1 VIDNARILAI
11 TGGVGGAKLS
21 LGLTQLLPAG
31 QLAFL
36 VNTGDD
42 FNHLGLHISPDIDT
56 LVYTLS
62 GKANEETGW
71 GRRDEG
77 WDFMAALREL
87 GGEDWF
93 SLGDKDLAMHIERT
107 RLLADGNSLTDVT
120 TQLASALGISHPI
133 FPMCNESLRTRVRTD
148 DATLDF
154 QTYFV
159 RERCAPVVTGFD
171 FDGAANTK
179 MNPDLVAWLQ
189 DAPPSGIILCPSNPY
204 VSIDPILQV
213 NGMRDFLIGSDA
225 PVIAVSPVVGGHAI
239 KGPTV
244 KMMQELGIPNT
255 AQSVASHY
263 ADFLDGFV
271 LDLEDK
277 EHAAS
282 IQEKGIATVVT
293 QTVMRTLDDRVALA
307 RDCLKCVQQLSS
319 R

>member
-1 VIDNARILAI
+1 VKSDTRILAI

-21 LGLTQLLPAG
+21 LGLAQLLPAE

-42 FNHLGLHISPDIDT
+42 FNHLGLHVSPDIDT

-62 GKANEETGW
+62 GEANTETGW

-77 WDFMAALREL
+77 WNFMAALREL
-87 GGEDWF
+87 GGEVWF

-107 RLLADGNSLTDVT
+107 RLLAEGRSLTHVT
-120 TQLASALGISHPI
+120 AQLASALGISHPI
-133 FPMCNESLRTRVRTD
+133 FPMCNESLRTKVQTD
-148 DATLDF
+148 DAILDF

-171 FDGAANTK
+171 FEGAANTK
-179 MNPDLVAWLQ
+179 INSKLVDWLRE
-189 DAPPSGIILCPSNPY
+189 APPSGIILCPSNPY

-213 NGMRDFLIGSDA
+213 NGMRDFLQSSEA
-225 PVIAVSPVVGGHAI
+225 PVVAVSPVVGGDAI
-239 KGPTV
+239 TGPTV
-244 KMMQELGIPNT
+244 KMMRELGIPNT

-263 ADFLDGFV
+263 SDFLDGFV
-271 LDLEDK
+271 LDLEDQNY
-277 EHAAS
+277 AAS
-282 IQEKGIATVVT
+282 IQEQGIATVVT
-293 QTVMRTLDDRVALA
+293 QTVMQTLDDRVSLA
-307 RDCLKCVQQLSS
+307 RDCLECIDQLSS

>member
-11 TGGVGGAKLS
+11 TGGVGGAKLA
-21 LGLTQLLPAG
+21 LGLAQLLSAE

-62 GKANEETGW
+62 GKANLETGW
-71 GRRDEG
+71 GRRNEG
-77 WDFMAALREL
+77 WKFMAAFREL

-107 RLLADGNSLTDVT
+107 RLLAEGNSLTDVT
-120 TQLASALGISHPI
+120 SRLATALGISHPI
-133 FPMCNESLRTRVRTD
+133 FPMCDDSVRTRVRTA

-159 RERCAPVVTGFD
+159 REQCAPVVTGFD
-171 FDGAANTK
+171 FDGAANAR
-179 MNPDLVAWLQ
+179 MNPKLVAWLQ
-189 DAPPSGIILCPSNPY
+189 EAPPTGIILCPSNPF

-213 NGMRDFLIGSDA
+213 NGMRDFLVDSDA
-225 PVIAVSPVVGGHAI
+225 PVIAVSPVVSGDAI

-255 AQSVASHY
+255 ARSVASHY
-263 ADFLDGFV
+263 IDFLDGFV

-282 IQEKGIATVVT
+282 IQEEGIATVVT

>member
-1 VIDNARILAI
+1 MIDFPRILSI

-21 LGLTQLLPAG
+21 LGLAQLLPAE

-42 FNHLGLHISPDIDT
+42 FNHLGLHVSPDIDT

-62 GKANEETGW
+62 DQANKETGW
-71 GRRDEG
+71 GRSDEG
-77 WDFMAALREL
+77 WKFMAALQQL

-107 RLLADGNSLTDVT
+107 RLLAEGQSLSAVT
-120 TQLASALGISHPI
+120 AQLASALGISHPI
-133 FPMCNESLRTRVRTD
+133 FPMCNENLRTKVQTD
-148 DATLDF
+148 DAVLDF

-159 RERCAPVVTGFD
+159 RERCAPVVTGFN
-171 FDGAANTK
+171 FEGAASSK
-179 MNPDLVAWLQ
+179 MNSDLVAWLRE
-189 DAPPSGIILCPSNPY
+189 APPTGIIICPSNPF

-213 NGMRDFLIGSDA
+213 NGMRDFLVSSDA
-225 PVIAVSPVVGGHAI
+225 PVIAVSPVVGGDAI

-244 KMMQELGIPNT
+244 KMMQEMGIPNT

-263 ADFLDGFV
+263 DDFLDGFV
-271 LDLEDK
+271 IDLQDQD
-277 EHAAS
+277 HAAS
-282 IQEKGIATVVT
+282 IQENGIATVVT
-293 QTVMRTLDDRVALA
+293 QTVMRTLEDRVALA
-307 RDCLKCVQQLSS
+307 RDCLETIDQLAS

>member
-1 VIDNARILAI
+1 
-11 TGGVGGAKLS
+11 
-21 LGLTQLLPAG
+21 LLPAE

-42 FNHLGLHISPDIDT
+42 FNHLGLHVSPDIDT

-62 GKANEETGW
+62 DQANMKTGW
-71 GRRDEG
+71 GRKDEG
-77 WDFMAALREL
+77 WNFMAALRQL

-107 RLLADGNSLTDVT
+107 RLLSEGQSLSAVT
-120 TQLASALGISHPI
+120 AQLASALGISHSI
-133 FPMCNESLRTRVRTD
+133 FPMCNESLRTKIQTD
-148 DATLDF
+148 DAVLDF

-159 RERCAPVVTGFD
+159 RERCAPVVTGFE
-171 FDGAANTK
+171 FEGAASSM
-179 MNPDLVAWLQ
+179 MNSNLVAWLRE
-189 DAPPSGIILCPSNPY
+189 APPTGIIICPSNPF

-213 NGMRDFLIGSDA
+213 NGMRDFLVSSDA
-225 PVIAVSPVVGGHAI
+225 PVIAVSPVVGGDAI

-263 ADFLDGFV
+263 SDFLDGFV
-271 LDLEDK
+271 LDLEDQD
-277 EHAAS
+277 HAAS
-282 IQEKGIATVVT
+282 INENGVDTMVT

-307 RDCLKCVQQLSS
+307 RDCLKYVDQLSS

>member
-1 VIDNARILAI
+1 MIDNARILAI

-21 LGLTQLLPAG
+21 LGLAQLLPAE

-56 LVYTLS
+56 LLYTLS
-62 GKANEETGW
+62 GKANMETGW
-71 GRRDEG
+71 GRRNES
-77 WDFMAALREL
+77 WKFMAALREL

-107 RLLADGNSLTDVT
+107 RLLAQGNSLTNVT
-120 TQLASALGISHPI
+120 TQLATALGISHPI
-133 FPMCNESLRTRVRTD
+133 FPMCNQSQRTRVRTED
-148 DATLDF
+148 EMLDF

-159 RERCAPVVTGFD
+159 RRRCAPVVKGFE
-171 FDGAANTK
+171 FDGAANTR

-189 DAPPSGIILCPSNPY
+189 DASPTGIILCPSNPY

-213 NGMRDFLIGSDA
+213 NGMRDFLVSSDA
-225 PVIAVSPVVGGHAI
+225 PVIAVSPVVGGDAI

-263 ADFLDGFV
+263 IEFLNGFV

-277 EHAAS
+277 EQAAS
-282 IQEKGIATVVT
+282 IQEEGIATVVT

-307 RDCLKCVQQLSS
+307 RDCLECIYQLSN
-319 R
+319 